1 MLSEKEH
8 DIVDELSRLLLDTLM
23 LAKPPQLPERY
34 AALESLQTVHA
45 DLLII
50 RDFLFA
56 VANGDLSRPVPFKGF
71 VAGTLKMIQSNLR
84 HITWQTKMVAS
95 GDFTQRIEFMGE
107 FSHSF
112 NAMVIQLDQ
121 TLQELV
127 RKEEELSRANTE
139 LLKEIHIR
147 KETEVALRKS
157 EEALRVQAITDPL
170 TGLYNRRHFAELAD
184 VEILKALRYSR
195 ALAIVMFDIDFFK
208 RVNDNYGH
216 ASGDA
221 VLKMVAR
228 TTKETLRASD
238 ISARYGGEEFVV
250 LLPETTLAQAAEVAD
265 RVRRRIADSTVQTE
279 ECPITVT
286 VSFGVSGFVG
296 ENNPATTETILSK
309 LVANADQAL
318 YASKNAGRNR
328 VTVYT
333 SAEESAY

>member
-1 MLSEKEH
+1 
-8 DIVDELSRLLLDTLM
+8 
-23 LAKPPQLPERY
+23 
-34 AALESLQTVHA
+34 
-45 DLLII
+45 
-50 RDFLFA
+50 
-56 VANGDLSRPVPFKGF
+56 
-71 VAGTLKMIQSNLR
+71 
-84 HITWQTKMVAS
+84 
-95 GDFTQRIEFMGE
+95 
-107 FSHSF
+107 
-112 NAMVIQLDQ
+112 MVIQLDQ